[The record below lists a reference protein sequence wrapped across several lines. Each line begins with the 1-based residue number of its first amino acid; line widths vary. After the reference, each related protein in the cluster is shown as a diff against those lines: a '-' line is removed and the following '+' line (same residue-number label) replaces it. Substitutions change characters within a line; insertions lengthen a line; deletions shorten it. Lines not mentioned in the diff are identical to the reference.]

1 MSVDQLIGDAQ
12 QIWRREKSSTN
23 KCVCTKECDESC
35 LNRVT
40 WVECTDGIC
49 PIGRHCG
56 NRAFADLMDR
66 VKLDTKFAIG
76 VEVELVGACKRKH
89 QYA

>member
-12 QIWRREKSSTN
+12 QIWRKERSSTN
-23 KCVCTKECDESC
+23 KCVCTTECDESC

-40 WVECTDGIC
+40 WVECTDSIC

-56 NRAFADLMDR
+56 NRAFADLQDR
-66 VKLDTKFAIG
+66 KNLGTSFAIG
-76 VEVELVGACKRKH
+76 VEVELVRAYKRKYR
-89 QYA
+89 YA